1 MTILVTGGG
10 GYIGSH
16 MVLDLLGKN
25 EEVVV
30 VDDLSTGF
38 EWAIHPKT
46 TFYKHDIA
54 HNEAMKSIFKKHNIE
69 SIIHFAA
76 KTVVPESV
84 VSPLSYYQNN
94 TMKTRDLLD
103 LAVQYGVKNF
113 VFSST
118 AAVYGQVNVPLVN
131 EEHIKNPLSPYGSSK
146 LMSEQ
151 IIRDV
156 CAASSLKHVI
166 LRYFNVAGADPMYR
180 AGQSTANATHLIK
193 VAVQAALG
201 MREGLEIYG
210 ETFNTPDGTGVR
222 DYIHVSDLALAHR
235 CALGYLRAGGENL
248 TCNAGYGAGFSVK
261 EVIAAV
267 KEISGVDFK
276 VKTCAARAGDAAAV
290 VADNGRIKSTL
301 NWSPRWNN
309 LTAIVK
315 HAYAWEQHLLARE
328 TSIRKAA

>member
-1 MTILVTGGG
+1 MAILVTGGG

-16 MVLDLLGKN
+16 MVLDLLSQN

-38 EWAIHPKT
+38 EWAVPT
-46 TFYKHDIA
+46 QANFYKQDLA
-54 HNEAMKSIFKKHNIE
+54 DKEKMNVLFKKHPIE

-84 VSPLSYYQNN
+84 AHPLSYYKNN
-94 TMKTRDLLD
+94 TAKTQDLLEM
-103 LAVQYGVKNF
+103 AVQYGVKNF

-118 AAVYGQVNVPLVN
+118 AAVYGEVNVPLVN
-131 EEHIKNPLSPYGSSK
+131 ENHSLMPLSPYGASK
-146 LMSEQ
+146 LMSER

-156 CAASSLKHVI
+156 CAVTGMNHVI
-166 LRYFNVAGADPMYR
+166 LRYFNVAGADPYYR
-180 AGQSTANATHLIK
+180 TGQSTANATHLIK

-201 MREGLEIYG
+201 MRQGLEIYG

-235 CALGYLRAGGENL
+235 CALSYLKAGGDNL
-248 TCNAGYGAGFSVK
+248 TCNAGYGQGFSVK
-261 EVIAAV
+261 EVISAV
-267 KEISGVDFK
+267 KEVSGVDFN

-290 VADNGRIKSTL
+290 VADNQLIKQTL
-301 NWSPRWNN
+301 NWKPRWDN
-309 LTAIVK
+309 LKAIVK
-315 HAYAWEQHLLARE
+315 HAYAWEQKLLEAQAPM
-328 TSIRKAA
+328 RKAA